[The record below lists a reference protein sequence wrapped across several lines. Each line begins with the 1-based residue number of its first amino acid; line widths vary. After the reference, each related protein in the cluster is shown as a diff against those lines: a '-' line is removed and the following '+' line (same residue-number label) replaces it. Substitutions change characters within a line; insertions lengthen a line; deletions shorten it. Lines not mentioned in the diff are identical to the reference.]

1 MATTSLPVVFNFGNQ
16 SIRTI
21 DQDGEVWFV
30 ASDVCDALELS
41 NPTAAI
47 SRLDDDERSMFNI
60 GQGNTLNSNEGI
72 PGARGNPNTNIIN
85 ESGLYSLV
93 MGSRKAEAKAFKRW
107 VTHDV
112 LPAIR
117 KTGRYEAPPHPEPTA
132 KPFTHAEMLA
142 EVLTYGRFF
151 MTVDRGHIRLDP
163 VPEDALFVADVEKL
177 ASLVQEPTIVPLHT
191 LPRIIEVA
199 ANRLKEV
206 YGRKK

>member
-1 MATTSLPVVFNFGNQ
+1 MATPNLPVVFNFGNQ

-30 ASDVCDALELS
+30 ANDVCTALDIS
-41 NPTAAI
+41 NPRQAI
-47 SRLDDDERSMFNI
+47 TRLDDDERGVISNDTPS
-60 GQGNTLNSNEGI
+60 GTQELNTVS
-72 PGARGNPNTNIIN
+72 

-117 KTGRYEAPPHPEPTA
+117 KTGRYEAPSQDEPTA

-142 EVLTYGRFF
+142 EVMTYGRFF

-177 ASLVQEPTIVPLHT
+177 ASFVQEPTIVPLHL

-199 ANRLKEV
+199 ANRLKDV